1 MKNMM
6 LRLLEIERTM
16 LNLSRMILNFE
27 RDMNMDFEEHE
38 GVVLST
44 EDENEDDTETTLY
57 DWSVDE
63 GGDVDGV

>member
-63 GGDVDGV
+63 GGDADGV